1 MGANAETA
9 VAKKEEMAIEARKRT
24 MEEERRD
31 VVIIIFFVLA
41 VDY

>member
-24 MEEERRD
+24 IEEERRE
-31 VVIIIFFVLA
+31 VIIIFFVLA

>member
-24 MEEERRD
+24 MEEERWE
-31 VVIIIFFVLA
+31 VIIIIFFVLA